1 MALFLARMAL
11 SALPIGF
18 VFSVAPITL
27 EEVPH
32 IAHVAPLEAV
42 SSTTDPA
49 ELFFVGDIMLG
60 RAVESRMEAEGLQ
73 YPFLY
78 TESLLSAPDISIGN
92 FEGVVTS
99 EHVHAPSM
107 TFQFS
112 IRDSYLRHLEAI
124 GFDVLSI
131 ANNHSAD
138 YGEAETNYMRARCNE
153 LTLPCIGDAKSFGP
167 NSVLVR
173 TINDVD
179 IAFVALHTTWG
190 TLDTVAVTDAVQ
202 ALASTTDM
210 QIAYVHWGD
219 EYVLTHNPSQQALA
233 EQLIDAGVDVVIGH
247 HPHVV
252 QDVALYKGKPI
263 FYSLGNF
270 IFDQYFSQDVQEGA
284 GVRMNIYTDHV
295 VYTLV
300 PFTSIDSRNQPRQMQ
315 EGDRAR
321 LLERVLS
328 PIQGY
333 PVVDFRAGSIVVP
346 R

>member
-1 MALFLARMAL
+1 MALFLARMAF
-11 SALPIGF
+11 SVLPIGF
-18 VFSVAPITL
+18 AFSVAPLTL
-27 EEVPH
+27 EDIPH
-32 IAHVAPLEAV
+32 KVDVAHVEVVFPPTE
-42 SSTTDPA
+42 PI

-60 RAVESRMEAEGLQ
+60 RAVESRMEIDGLQ

-78 TESLLSAPDISIGN
+78 TESLLSVPDISIGN

-99 EHVHAPSM
+99 EHMHAPSM

-112 IRDSYLRHLEAI
+112 IRDSYLRHLEAV

-138 YGEAETNYMRARCNE
+138 YGEGETNYMRTRCNE
-153 LTLPCIGDAKSFGP
+153 LTLRCIGDAKSFGP

-173 TINDVD
+173 TVNDVD

-190 TLDTVAVTDAVQ
+190 TLDVVAVTDAIH
-202 ALASTTDM
+202 ALSSTTDM
-210 QIAYVHWGD
+210 QVAYVHWGD
-219 EYVLTHNPSQQALA
+219 EYVLTHNESQQKLA
-233 EQLIDAGVDVVIGH
+233 EQLIDAGADAVIGH

-270 IFDQYFSQDVQEGA
+270 IFDQYFSQDVQEGM
-284 GVRMNIYTDHV
+284 GVRMKIYVDHV

-300 PFTSIDSRNQPRQMQ
+300 PFTSIDSRNQPREMQ
-315 EGDRAR
+315 EGGRAR
-321 LLERVLS
+321 LLARVLS
-328 PIQGY
+328 PIEGY
-333 PVVDFRAGSIVVP
+333 PVADVPAGSIAVP